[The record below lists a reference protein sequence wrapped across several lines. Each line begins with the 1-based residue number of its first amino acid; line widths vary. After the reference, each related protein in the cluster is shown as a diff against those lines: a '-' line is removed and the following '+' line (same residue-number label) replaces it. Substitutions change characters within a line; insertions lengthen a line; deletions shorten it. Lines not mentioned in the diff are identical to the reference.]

1 MMQYDDDAEESKVSE
16 TKGQK
21 AATSE
26 GKAKSSEESKTSAI
40 KTSSAPKEET
50 LEDIIGSDDE
60 DDLFADDPMA
70 FIERQDS
77 SQADVSNLFA
87 DDPKAQA

>member
-16 TKGQK
+16 SKNLSKETKSKQN
-21 AATSE
+21 
-26 GKAKSSEESKTSAI
+26 EESKTKAVVQ
-40 KTSSAPKEET
+40 TPTEAEQT

-70 FIERQDS
+70 FIER
-77 SQADVSNLFA
+77 
-87 DDPKAQA
+87 

>member
-16 TKGQK
+16 TKGLT
-21 AATSE
+21 TSTNE
-26 GKAKSSEESKTSAI
+26 RKAKANEESKKTTSG
-40 KTSSAPKEET
+40 PKEET